1 MNRRTTPT
9 TFACMLLLGAAADA
23 DEGKDGSGKGNS
35 GMRRAPNDT
44 SAVAAHIFITT
55 ATPTFPTTTCRRGV
69 RAGCGTPTARPGSSR
84 HRSSGQ
90 STGPT
95 EPGAWV
101 FSPGPGRQEIDV
113 RLYDERRPGLVI
125 DGGIFDARTG
135 SLIRV
140 RGQLEHTC
148 LRFPSVTRATEGVRG
163 EGPWRSVLR
172 TGRGQSPSAPV

>member
-1 MNRRTTPT
+1 MT
-9 TFACMLLLGAAADA
+9 TFACMLLLLGAAADA

-69 RAGCGTPTARPGSSR
+69 SAGCGTPTARLGSSR
-84 HRSSGQ
+84 HRSSAASRLGRP
-90 STGPT
+90 SRV
-95 EPGAWV
+95 PGL

-113 RLYDERRPGLVI
+113 RVYDERRPGLVI

-140 RGQLEHTC
+140 RGQ
-148 LRFPSVTRATEGVRG
+148 R
-163 EGPWRSVLR
+163 
-172 TGRGQSPSAPV
+172 